1 MINFTRF
8 LLPIITLIIVC
19 YGLYKKR
26 PIYDDFMD
34 GVKEGLQ
41 IIVNLFPTIMA
52 MVVSVGVFTK
62 SGLIDDLVKFIKI
75 DIFPKEILPLALLRP
90 ISGSSS
96 LMLLNNLL
104 ATYGADSKIGLIASI
119 ITGSTDTTIYIIATY
134 FGSIKIKKIRY
145 ALIVG
150 LLSDL
155 ACIIISILIVK

>member
-1 MINFTRF
+1 MIYLSKF
-8 LLPIITLIIVC
+8 LLPGITLIIII

-52 MVVSVGVFTK
+52 MVVSVGILTR
-62 SGLIDDLVKFIKI
+62 SGIINDLIKNININF
-75 DIFPKEILPLALLRP
+75 FPKEILPLVVLRP
-90 ISGSSS
+90 ISGASS
-96 LMLLNNLL
+96 LMILNNILE
-104 ATYGADSKIGLIASI
+104 TYGVNSRVGLVASI
-119 ITGSTDTTIYIIATY
+119 IMGSTDTTIYIIGTY

-150 LLSDL
+150 LLADL
-155 ACIIISILIVK
+155 VCVIISILLIK

>member
-8 LLPIITLIIVC
+8 LLPTITLIIVC